1 MNNLMRSKRAVLAL
15 GTVLLVLV
23 ALAGWKFVISPE
35 LDAGNQAKATL
46 DDTNLKITKAETD
59 IASQCKVLTDIQ
71 TVLAQARNNQ
81 AKFPPTADV
90 SQLFTQIRLAANIAG
105 IPTQNITTVQA
116 PAPAIGDITTVAE
129 MPVTID
135 VIAKS
140 AQVTNFLA
148 ALEAMPRSFIV
159 TNMAVTGSSTA
170 GSEAVTINGNAY
182 IIQTTSLQ
190 DVLDQVNKAQ
200 VPIRQSCHL
209 TELPPLAGNGAAG
222 AAGATGATG
231 DATPSVAPVTPTT
244 APGTNAPTTPVPPAT
259 TVPPTTTLPGANP
272 SGAVP
277 G

>member
-46 DDTNLKITKAETD
+46 EDTNTKITQAESD
-59 IASQCKVLTDIQ
+59 IAKQCKVLTDIQ

-135 VIAKS
+135 VIAKPTD
-140 AQVTNFLA
+140 VTKFLA

-170 GSEAVTINGNAY
+170 GSEAVTINGNAF

-200 VPIRQSCHL
+200 LPIKQSCHL
-209 TELPPLAGNGAAG
+209 TELPPLEGTGAA
-222 AAGATGATG
+222 AAGGTTDGATP
-231 DATPSVAPVTPTT
+231 TFAPVTPTT
-244 APGTNAPTTPVPPAT
+244 APTAPAATTPPAT
-259 TVPPTTTLPGANP
+259 TVPPTTTLPGANT
-272 SGAVP
+272 SSAVP